1 MFTSLHFSSCFL
13 SCIYLCSKHD
23 LVLPLTGGLAD
34 RWSLTEESRKYPEA
48 KLQENLDSEIMEVL
62 LQEAREAYDEEI
74 VVELHSNTT
83 EDMETNVERMEGWWR
98 KWLEDNKET
107 S

>member
-1 MFTSLHFSSCFL
+1 
-13 SCIYLCSKHD
+13 
-23 LVLPLTGGLAD
+23 
-34 RWSLTEESRKYPEA
+34 
-48 KLQENLDSEIMEVL
+48 MEVL